1 MPRQP
6 LAEFTNLTAVHKKVD
21 TKFAAI
27 TARHGEHIHCR
38 SGCHSCCLP
47 NLTVVGIEA
56 AQIRHYFS
64 QNPSALAAAVVVAQ
78 TDPHAGQ
85 RCQFLDAAGA
95 CIVYPVRPALCRAH
109 GVPAWVQA
117 NAQGEPQVDVCPLN
131 FQEVDLTTLPD
142 DRIDVDTLNTLVFM
156 VGEVWQRDSSRRR
169 VRLSLKALRISRRG
183 AQ

>member
-6 LAEFTNLTAVHKKVD
+6 LAEFTNLAAVHLKVD

-27 TARHGEHIHCR
+27 TELRGEHIQCR

-47 NLTVVGIEA
+47 NLTVASIEA
-56 AQIRHYFS
+56 AQIRQYFV
-64 QNPSALAAAVVVAQ
+64 QNPSALAAAVEVAH
-78 TDPHAGQ
+78 TDPHAGL
-85 RCQFLDAAGA
+85 RCHFLDAAGA

-117 NAQGEPQVDVCPLN
+117 DAQSEPQVDVCPLN
-131 FQEVDLTTLPD
+131 FQGVDLTTLPD

-156 VGEVWQRDSSRRR
+156 VGELWQRDSSRRR
-169 VRLSLKALRISRRG
+169 VGLSLKALRISRRG
-183 AQ
+183 AL